1 MADKQ
6 FIMAIATLVGTIIGA
21 GVLGIPYA
29 ISKSGFIPGM
39 IILVILGF
47 AVLILNLCVGE
58 VALRTK
64 GRHQLPGYAEKYLGK
79 WGKHVMSF
87 SIIFA
92 IYGAL
97 IAYFIG
103 SGNVLADIFNLGN
116 WSFLFLGLEISASLM
131 FSICFFVILS
141 TLIYFGLKSVGNT
154 EIIFGAIMLII
165 IFIIIVWGFFHL
177 DSGNLTSYN
186 KTQLFFPYGVILFA
200 FVGAAAIPEMKSIC
214 SNNKK
219 LIKKAII
226 IGSAIPLVVYALF
239 ALVVVGATGTSTGQ
253 IATTTLGNVV
263 GGKIMELLGNLFAIF
278 SMSTSFLALGLALLW
293 VYDLD
298 LHRTRNVAFALTV
311 SVPFLIGIL
320 GVTSFIQALAI
331 TGGVAGGIEGI
342 LIILMFWKAKKLG
355 DRKPEYSINIS
366 KVLGIALMVMFVLG
380 ILYQF
385 F

>member
-154 EIIFGAIMLII
+154 EIVFGAIMLII

>member
-1 MADKQ
+1 
-6 FIMAIATLVGTIIGA
+6 
-21 GVLGIPYA
+21 
-29 ISKSGFIPGM
+29 
-39 IILVILGF
+39 
-47 AVLILNLCVGE
+47 
-58 VALRTK
+58 
-64 GRHQLPGYAEKYLGK
+64 
-79 WGKHVMSF
+79 
-87 SIIFA
+87 
-92 IYGAL
+92 
-97 IAYFIG
+97 
-103 SGNVLADIFNLGN
+103 
-116 WSFLFLGLEISASLM
+116 
-131 FSICFFVILS
+131 
-141 TLIYFGLKSVGNT
+141 
-154 EIIFGAIMLII
+154 MLII

-366 KVLGIALMVMFVLG
+366 KVLGIALMIMFVLG

>member
-141 TLIYFGLKSVGNT
+141 TLIYFGLN
-154 EIIFGAIMLII
+154 
-165 IFIIIVWGFFHL
+165 
-177 DSGNLTSYN
+177 
-186 KTQLFFPYGVILFA
+186 
-200 FVGAAAIPEMKSIC
+200 
-214 SNNKK
+214 
-219 LIKKAII
+219 
-226 IGSAIPLVVYALF
+226 
-239 ALVVVGATGTSTGQ
+239 
-253 IATTTLGNVV
+253 
-263 GGKIMELLGNLFAIF
+263 
-278 SMSTSFLALGLALLW
+278 
-293 VYDLD
+293 
-298 LHRTRNVAFALTV
+298 R
-311 SVPFLIGIL
+311 
-320 GVTSFIQALAI
+320 
-331 TGGVAGGIEGI
+331 
-342 LIILMFWKAKKLG
+342 
-355 DRKPEYSINIS
+355 
-366 KVLGIALMVMFVLG
+366 
-380 ILYQF
+380 
-385 F
+385 

>member
-154 EIIFGAIMLII
+154 EIVFGAIMLII

-366 KVLGIALMVMFVLG
+366 KVLGILLMVMFVLG

>member
-1 MADKQ
+1 MVDKKL
-6 FIMAIATLVGTIIGA
+6 ITATATLVGTIIGA

-29 ISKSGFIPGM
+29 IAQSGFIPGI
-39 IILVILGF
+39 IILAILGV
-47 AVLILNLCVGE
+47 AVLIINLCIGE
-58 VALRTK
+58 VALRTR

-79 WGKHVMSF
+79 WGKRIMTF
-87 SIIFA
+87 SIVFG

-97 IAYFIG
+97 TAYFIG
-103 SGNVLADIFNLGN
+103 GGNVLADIFGLGD
-116 WSFLFLGLEISASLM
+116 WSSLFLGFEVSAALL
-131 FSICFFVILS
+131 FSICFFIFLS
-141 TLIYFGLKSVGNT
+141 TLIYLGLKSVGKT
-154 EIIFGAIMLII
+154 EIIFGAIMLVII
-165 IFIIIVWGFFHL
+165 LIIIVWGTFHI
-177 DSGNLTSYN
+177 DSTNLTTYD

-214 SNNKK
+214 TENKK

-226 IGSAIPLVVYALF
+226 IGSSVPLIVYAFF
-239 ALVVVGATGTSTGQ
+239 AFVVVGVTGTSTGQ

-298 LHRTRNVAFALTV
+298 LHMTRNIAFMLTV
-311 SVPFLIGIL
+311 SIPFLIGIS
-320 GVTSFIQALAI
+320 GMTSFIQALAI
-331 TGGVAGGIEGI
+331 TGGIAGGIEGI

-355 DRKPEYSINIS
+355 DRKPEYTIYLP
-366 KVLGIALMVMFVLG
+366 KVLGIFLMVIFTLG
-380 ILYQF
+380 IIYQF

>member
-131 FSICFFVILS
+131 FSLILKDPARALS
-141 TLIYFGLKSVGNT
+141 F
-154 EIIFGAIMLII
+154 
-165 IFIIIVWGFFHL
+165 
-177 DSGNLTSYN
+177 
-186 KTQLFFPYGVILFA
+186 
-200 FVGAAAIPEMKSIC
+200 
-214 SNNKK
+214 
-219 LIKKAII
+219 
-226 IGSAIPLVVYALF
+226 IPLVMIDPIIRKEIRENCTV
-239 ALVVVGATGTSTGQ
+239 
-253 IATTTLGNVV
+253 
-263 GGKIMELLGNLFAIF
+263 EIF
-278 SMSTSFLALGLALLW
+278 F
-293 VYDLD
+293 
-298 LHRTRNVAFALTV
+298 R
-311 SVPFLIGIL
+311 
-320 GVTSFIQALAI
+320 
-331 TGGVAGGIEGI
+331 
-342 LIILMFWKAKKLG
+342 
-355 DRKPEYSINIS
+355 
-366 KVLGIALMVMFVLG
+366 
-380 ILYQF
+380 
-385 F
+385 